1 MLHTFLIELKL
12 FKSSFISYVPFE
24 KHIQNSLSNKTVFYF
39 YRLGGGGL
47 RSKKKCVLHTQG
59 HVT

>member
-1 MLHTFLIELKL
+1 MLHTFLIELNL

-39 YRLGGGGL
+39 YRLGGGL
-47 RSKKKCVLHTQG
+47 RSKKKRVLHTQG